1 MVLVPGVVRYTY
13 GMNRILRRA
22 NVKLS
27 LGNAAFLLASS
38 SFLGVIL
45 GVIRTKAINS
55 NFNNFMS
62 GAYFA
67 AFKIPDLIYIA
78 FASGA
83 ISVAFMPVL
92 TDKLG
97 KGNRKGA
104 WQLTSYVLNAM
115 ALVTFVMSLL
125 LIIFARPLLEHVI
138 APGFS
143 PERLDVAT
151 SVMRLVA
158 INPLVF
164 SIVSVLA
171 SVQQAMGRFF
181 FFAIAPLFYNISI
194 IASIYIFQDNIG
206 IVGLGVG
213 VAIGSLLNLAVVSL
227 GMIGLNFKHSLRIN
241 LRDKSLRQ
249 VMTAVPPRSINQGIT
264 QINTI
269 AETRFASR
277 ISISAVT
284 NFENALVLHNAPVR
298 LIGVAISTA
307 AFPRFTERLSQGR
320 PDLFRKEF
328 MGVLKAMIWI
338 AVPVVAASY
347 FGRDY
352 LARIIFSNDNR
363 EIAIIFGFLS
373 ISMFFRTIYS
383 VITRYFYAQK
393 DTKTPLYVSLFTIAF
408 NVYLAYRLSRADA
421 YGVSGLAI
429 AASTTAALEV
439 MTLLFIMKKR
449 DHKMFD
455 LDFFKGLMSILA
467 TAAFVSVGAF
477 FFSIFLPL
485 KPTDVSVILYVK
497 ISIIGLLTIALHIF
511 VSWILGVEESKPV
524 TAKIKKIILR
534 PVKIN

>member
-1 MVLVPGVVRYTY
+1 
-13 GMNRILRRA
+13 MNRILRRA

-27 LGNAAFLLASS
+27 LSQAAFLLASS
-38 SFLGVIL
+38 SLLGVLL
-45 GVIRTKAINS
+45 GIIRTKAINS

-67 AFKIPDLIYIA
+67 AFKVPDMIYIA
-78 FASGA
+78 LASGA
-83 ISVAFMPVL
+83 LSVAFLPVL
-92 TDKLG
+92 SDKLG

-104 WQLTSYVLNAM
+104 WQLTSYVINSM
-115 ALVTFVMSLL
+115 AIITFVMSLI
-125 LIIFARPLLEHVI
+125 LIIFARPILEHVI

-143 PERLDVAT
+143 DERLDVAA
-151 SVMRLVA
+151 SIMRLVA

-164 SIVSVLA
+164 SISSVLA

-181 FFAIAPLFYNISI
+181 FFAMAPIFYNLSI
-194 IASIYIFQDNIG
+194 IVSIYVFKDGIG

-213 VAIGSLLNLAVVSL
+213 VAIGAVLNLLVVSL
-227 GMIGLNFKHSLRIN
+227 GMIGLNFKHHLRIN

-249 VMTAVPPRSINQGIT
+249 VMVAVPPRSINQGIT

-277 ISISAVT
+277 ISIGAVT

-307 AFPRFTERLSQGR
+307 AFPHFTERLAQGR

-328 MGVLKAMIWI
+328 MAVLRAMIWI
-338 AVPVVAASY
+338 ATPVIAASY

-352 LARIIFSNDNR
+352 LARIIFANDNR
-363 EIAIIFGFLS
+363 EIALIFGFLAV
-373 ISMFFRTIYS
+373 SMFFRTIYS

-393 DTKTPLYVSLFTIAF
+393 DTKTPLYVSLVTIAL
-408 NVYLAYRLSRADA
+408 NVYLAWTLSQADS

-429 AASTTAALEV
+429 AASTTAAIEV
-439 MTLLFIMKKR
+439 TTLLVIMKKR

-455 LDFFKGLMSILA
+455 LDFFKSMVGILSV
-467 TAAFVSVGAF
+467 AAFVSVGAF
-477 FFSIFLPL
+477 LFSVILPL

-497 ISIIGLLTIALHIF
+497 IGLIGLMTIALHIA
-511 VSWILGVEESKPV
+511 VSALMGIEEAKPV
-524 TAKIKKIILR
+524 IEKIKKIVLR
-534 PVKIN
+534 PVKIQ